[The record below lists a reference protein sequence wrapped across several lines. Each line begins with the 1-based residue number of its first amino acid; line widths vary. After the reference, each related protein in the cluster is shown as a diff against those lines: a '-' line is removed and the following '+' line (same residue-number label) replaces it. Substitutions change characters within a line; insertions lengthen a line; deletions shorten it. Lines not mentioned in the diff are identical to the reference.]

1 MVVKIQKWGNSLALR
16 IPKAF
21 TREINIED
29 GSKVNLVLEDGKL
42 MVIPMELKH
51 YKLSKLLLQIQE
63 NNLHGEVDTKGP
75 VGKESW

>member
-1 MVVKIQKWGNSLALR
+1 MFVKIQKWGNRLALR

-42 MVIPMELKH
+42 MIIPMELKH
-51 YKLSKLLLQIQE
+51 YKLSELLLQIHE

>member
-1 MVVKIQKWGNSLALR
+1 VVVKIQKWGNSLALR

-42 MVIPMELKH
+42 MIIPMDLNH
-51 YKLSKLLLQIQE
+51 YKLSELLLQIHE

>member
-1 MVVKIQKWGNSLALR
+1 VVVKIQKWGNSLALR

-42 MVIPMELKH
+42 MIIPMELKH
-51 YKLSKLLLQIQE
+51 YKLSELLLQIHE

>member
-1 MVVKIQKWGNSLALR
+1 MFVKIQKWGNSLALR

-42 MVIPMELKH
+42 MIIPMELKH
-51 YKLSKLLLQIQE
+51 CKLSELLLQIHE

>member
-29 GSKVNLVLEDGKL
+29 GSKVNLVLKDGKL
-42 MVIPMELKH
+42 MIIPMELKH
-51 YKLSKLLLQIQE
+51 YKLSELLLQIHA

>member
-42 MVIPMELKH
+42 MIIPMDLNH
-51 YKLSKLLLQIQE
+51 YKLSELLLQIHE